1 MEAGVP
7 CASVAV
13 DDVTAG
19 GSAVGRPRADQRPLE
34 RPARDEIV
42 AVASRLFAEKGFA
55 HTTMSEIAAAAG
67 LRQSSLYY
75 YFRRKEQI
83 LQATFTINRAP
94 LDFIRRIGVEPG
106 SAALKLYRLVRFD
119 TVQLCRAP
127 FDVNEIERLAV
138 RQPDDFADFW
148 ADRQS
153 LHDWVEQLVRQGCDD
168 GHFVETD
175 ATLTAL
181 GLLSFNEG
189 VQNWFRAQDV
199 HRPGS
204 GAVFTF
210 PGYSAEQVAD
220 HVAGNALRALLRRP
234 ADLDRLRRQAAGFDD
249 TPAQAAGTAGGH
261 PGPAAT
267 PATAGSRVRRRSA
280 NR

>member
-1 MEAGVP
+1 MTLRDASAGNG
-7 CASVAV
+7 A
-13 DDVTAG
+13 
-19 GSAVGRPRADQRPLE
+19 SAVGRPRADQRPLD
-34 RPARDEIV
+34 RPARDEIIE
-42 AVASRLFAEKGFA
+42 VASRLFAEKGFA
-55 HTTMSEIAAAAG
+55 HTTMSEIAKAAG

-83 LQATFTINRAP
+83 LQATFTVNRAP

-106 SAALKLYRLVRFD
+106 SPALKLYRLVRFD

-153 LHDWVEQLVRQGCDD
+153 LHDWVEQLVRQGCED
-168 GHFVETD
+168 GQFVDTD

-181 GLLSFNEG
+181 GLLSYNEG
-189 VQNWFRAQDV
+189 VQNWFRAQES
-199 HRPGS
+199 HRPGT

-210 PGYSAEQVAD
+210 PEYTAEQVAD
-220 HVAGNALRALLRRP
+220 HVAGSALRALLRRP
-234 ADLDRLRRQAAGFDD
+234 SDLDRVRTQAAAFDD
-249 TPAQAAGTAGGH
+249 TPAAPEAAAGARAGR
-261 PGPAAT
+261 T
-267 PATAGSRVRRRSA
+267 RVRRGSA